1 MANQR
6 IVISGMGVISALGDH
21 VQAHLEALQT
31 ARHGISISD
40 YLETIHRE
48 TFPVGEIKHSNRELI
63 AMLNLPD
70 AAYSRTELLG
80 LFAVRQLLE
89 SLDYKMDN
97 RTGMVSATTVGGMD
111 QSEHFFE
118 NYLNAK
124 NLEYA
129 RRHPLGAST
138 EFIAKH
144 IGLKAFRTTLSTAC
158 SSSANAMILGA
169 RLIHQGVLDKVIVG
183 GVDALSKFTLNGFN
197 SLMILDKAHCK
208 PFDNER
214 KGLNLG
220 EAAAFLMIETEE
232 SARKAGRK
240 IWSELK
246 GYANTNDAYH
256 QTASSPEGDGAFDAM
271 SKALEKAGLQMSD
284 MDYVNAHGTG
294 TANNDLAESR
304 ALQRLF
310 ADNPIPFSSTKAYTG
325 HTLGAAGAIEA
336 VISNLCINHQ
346 FIPASLNCKN
356 QMSEVSIFPETQF
369 RKVQKMDFVLS
380 NSFGFGGN
388 NSALVFSSVKN

>member
-1 MANQR
+1 MAEQR
-6 IVISGMGVISALGDH
+6 IVVSGMGVVSALGDN
-21 VQAHLEALQT
+21 VQAHLDALLT
-31 ARHGISISD
+31 GKHGISMTD
-40 YLETIHRE
+40 YLETIHKD
-48 TFPVGEIKHSNRELI
+48 TFPVGEIKHSNQELI
-63 AMLNLPD
+63 AMLKLPD
-70 AAYSRTELLG
+70 GAYSRTELLG

-89 SLDYKMDN
+89 SVNYEMDN
-97 RTGMVSATTVGGMD
+97 RTGLVSATTVGGMD
-111 QSEHFFE
+111 QSERFFE
-118 NYLNAK
+118 DYLK
-124 NLEYA
+124 GSNLDYA
-129 RRHPLGAST
+129 RRHPLGEST
-138 EFIAKH
+138 EFIASQ
-144 IGLKAFRTTLSTAC
+144 IGIKAFRTTLSTAC

-183 GVDALSKFTLNGFN
+183 GADALSKFTINGFN
-197 SLMILDKAHCK
+197 SLMILDKVHCR

-214 KGLNLG
+214 QGLNLG
-220 EAAAFLMIETEE
+220 EAAAFLLIETEE

-256 QTASSPEGDGAFDAM
+256 QTASSPEGDGAYDAM
-271 SKALEKAGLQMSD
+271 NQALQKAALQMSD

-310 ADNPIPFSSTKAYTG
+310 KEDKIPFSSTKAYTG

-336 VISNLCINHQ
+336 VISNLCINHK

-356 QMSEVSIFPETQF
+356 PMEEVEIFPETKM
-369 RKVQKMDFVLS
+369 REVEKMDNILS

>member
-1 MANQR
+1 MAEQR
-6 IVISGMGVISALGDH
+6 IVVSGMGVVSALGNH
-21 VQAHLEALQT
+21 VQAHLDALRT
-31 ARHGISISD
+31 AKHGISMTN
-40 YLETIHRE
+40 YLETIHKDR
-48 TFPVGEIKHSNRELI
+48 FPVGEIKHSNQELI
-63 AMLNLPD
+63 ALLNLPEG
-70 AAYSRTELLG
+70 AYSRTELLG
-80 LFAVRQLLE
+80 LFAVRQLLDSVNYE
-89 SLDYKMDN
+89 MDN
-97 RTGMVSATTVGGMD
+97 RTGLISATTVGGMD

-118 NYLNAK
+118 DYLK
-124 NLEYA
+124 GLNLDYA
-129 RRHPLGAST
+129 RRHPLGEST
-138 EFIAKH
+138 EFMASQVGI
-144 IGLKAFRTTLSTAC
+144 KAFRTTLSTAC

-183 GVDALSKFTLNGFN
+183 GVDALSKFTVNGFN
-197 SLMILDKAHCK
+197 SLMILDKEHCK

-214 KGLNLG
+214 QGLNLG
-220 EAAAFLMIETEE
+220 EAAAFLLIETEE

-271 SKALEKAGLQMSD
+271 NQALQKAGLQMSD

-310 ADNPIPFSSTKAYTG
+310 GDDKIPFSSTKAYTG

-336 VISNLCINHQ
+336 VISNLCINHK

-356 QMSEVSIFPETQF
+356 PMEEVDIFPETTMIE
-369 RKVQKMDFVLS
+369 VEKMDYILS

-388 NSALVFSSVKN
+388 NSALIFSSVKN

>member
-1 MANQR
+1 MAEQR
-6 IVISGMGVISALGDH
+6 IVVSGMGVVSALGDN
-21 VQAHLEALQT
+21 VQAHLDALQT
-31 ARHGISISD
+31 GKHGITITD
-40 YLETIHRE
+40 YLETIHKE
-48 TFPVGEIKHSNRELI
+48 TFPVGEIKHSNQELI
-63 AMLNLPD
+63 AMLKLPD
-70 AAYSRTELLG
+70 GAYSRTELLG

-89 SLDYKMDN
+89 SVNYEMDN
-97 RTGMVSATTVGGMD
+97 RTGLVSATTVGGMD
-111 QSEHFFE
+111 QSERFFE
-118 NYLNAK
+118 DYLK
-124 NLEYA
+124 GSNLDYA
-129 RRHPLGAST
+129 RRHPLGEST
-138 EFIAKH
+138 EFIASQ
-144 IGLKAFRTTLSTAC
+144 IGIKAFRTTLSTAC

-183 GVDALSKFTLNGFN
+183 GADALSKFTINGFN
-197 SLMILDKAHCK
+197 SLMILDKVHCR

-214 KGLNLG
+214 QGLNLG
-220 EAAAFLMIETEE
+220 EAAAFLLIETEE

-256 QTASSPEGDGAFDAM
+256 QTASSPEGDGAYDAM
-271 SKALEKAGLQMSD
+271 NQALQKAGLQMSD

-310 ADNPIPFSSTKAYTG
+310 KEDKISFSSTKAYTG

-336 VISNLCINHQ
+336 VISNLCINHK

-356 QMSEVSIFPETQF
+356 PMEEVEIFPET
-369 RKVQKMDFVLS
+369 KMIEVEKMDNILS